1 MHYAASIAA
10 DQMSLANACER
21 TNTTGILPP
30 HRGMNS
36 NNRSLLLVWA
46 ELGTQVVWE
55 SGNYR
60 SQRVR
65 CKASWK
71 SVGSWPSNF
80 QHSTGMRLDGLLGT
94 VAKLCPSK

>member
-21 TNTTGILPP
+21 TNTTGILHP
-30 HRGMNS
+30 HSVMHIDRGMNS

-55 SGNYR
+55 SVNYR
-60 SQRVR
+60 SQIVR

-71 SVGSWPSNF
+71 SVGF
-80 QHSTGMRLDGLLGT
+80 
-94 VAKLCPSK
+94 